1 MYRSQVSSMYNV
13 LHNASPQHFC
23 RKVAIL
29 YVQSS
34 IYRLAGPSPFRIFK
48 NKISLNL
55 RKNVKFNQT
64 IVLKDQLPANYFG
77 FRFFFFLFIFFLQ
90 TIVMSPSS
98 VVPPSQSHSAKCLI
112 ILLSSHAFIMQ
123 LVLGGFFYYSNRL
136 LLI

>member
-13 LHNASPQHFC
+13 LHNTSPQHFC

-77 FRFFFFLFIFFLQ
+77 FRFFFFFVHFFSPDNSDVTFFGCPSFPVTFCQMPDYTFIFTCFHYAISSWWVFL
-90 TIVMSPSS
+90 
-98 VVPPSQSHSAKCLI
+98 L
-112 ILLSSHAFIMQ
+112 F
-123 LVLGGFFYYSNRL
+123 
-136 LLI
+136 